1 MNTPQAPKQSEA
13 PKPEELRGFDSWC
26 HLSDYGLCSNFR
38 YFQAMLI
45 STSSQKR
52 REAVERR
59 IVIEDVV
66 E

>member
-1 MNTPQAPKQSEA
+1 MSTPQAPSQ
-13 PKPEELRGFDSWC
+13 PETS
-26 HLSDYGLCSNFR
+26 YSNWH

-45 STSSQKR
+45 STASEKR

-59 IVIEDVV
+59 MVIEDVV

>member
-1 MNTPQAPKQSEA
+1 MSQ
-13 PKPEELRGFDSWC
+13 PE
-26 HLSDYGLCSNFR
+26 LSNAFCVQTEVIFKV
-38 YFQAMLI
+38 MLI

-59 IVIEDVV
+59 MVIEDVV